1 MAVTKAVLGIH
12 VFGSST
18 LHPGRPLTI
27 TQRRSSHDKG
37 SPRIMSRRS
46 RFWPPEG
53 YGKRATLGQREA
65 EDLICK
71 GASTFTGFREEVTH
85 APGHYKLFAIMES
98 ESSDRTDK
106 ATFQDAAFEDIS
118 LTVMTG
124 IGESSMPWVSL
135 DQPCMRYAFGRSP
148 GTTTL
153 TFYIGKSG
161 SLAPTVHYG
170 SKAKPRKM
178 KLIAILERLRDLYIC
193 GLQEDNF
200 EWQYRYLYDKLIEDP
215 EANTNPHYDRAMQ
228 MADLL
233 TVLSNPDWVDFS
245 LPRNH
250 VVAKY
255 FDSADEKI
263 KRRFF
268 HQLLLA
274 IELHLRIHAPDHGE
288 NAKRKLLSQLPP
300 KVAWDLALA
309 ERWLANMS
317 ISRVEL
323 SPTQSTFTFDLL
335 RKKRQ
340 KEALRS
346 FASLLKWPNMEELD
360 YILEEKDS
368 KEKNIE
374 DRSADTMS
382 WFTGVILP
390 GPTLP
395 WLLMNTLIDCDRDT
409 GEELKYL
416 THIHPNSGFQYRANT
431 YWSSQCIVGK
441 VLGAGRGVKQ
451 VAGWIGPCHYT
462 PELERTQCVLIRQ
475 LDPLEQKLTTKDIDR
490 VASRTSPLGPE
501 AEEYPLHDYEIL
513 IPNRHPEEDIIRIE
527 KLSFN
532 HVGTDRAGVAPTT
545 GRGARTFDAAIVFAF
560 ASAGTSLPIKLRYNV
575 DFIYAFPCE
584 GGPHALYRDY
594 KYRVVKVDQG
604 LADLHNWGQHNRISR
619 PAQSSRSRAGRRE
632 IEEVLVIEAFGVSD
646 NEVFA
651 RAWCAHW
658 GVSAVV
664 ANVGDTCVGCAV
676 REAWAG
682 MVSVVILTE
691 GGLEREGD
699 LGIEI

>member
-1 MAVTKAVLGIH
+1 LDQH
-12 VFGSST
+12 
-18 LHPGRPLTI
+18 
-27 TQRRSSHDKG
+27 
-37 SPRIMSRRS
+37 
-46 RFWPPEG
+46 
-53 YGKRATLGQREA
+53 EA

-71 GASTFTGFREEVTH
+71 GASTFTGFQEEVTH
-85 APGHYKLFAIMES
+85 TPGHYRLFAIMES
-98 ESSDRTDK
+98 EANDRTDR
-106 ATFQDAAFEDIS
+106 ALFQESAFEDIT
-118 LTVMTG
+118 LTVTG
-124 IGESSMPWVSL
+124 PADSAFPWSSL
-135 DQPCMRYAFGRSP
+135 EQPCMRYCFGKSP

-153 TFYIGKSG
+153 TYYVGKSG
-161 SLAPTVHYG
+161 SLAPAVHYA
-170 SKAKPRKM
+170 SSQKPRKM
-178 KLIAILERLRDLYIC
+178 KLIAILERLRDLELL
-193 GLQEDNF
+193 GLDEDNF
-200 EWQYRYLYDKLIEDP
+200 EWTYNYLYSKLIEDP
-215 EANTNPHYDRAMQ
+215 EADTNPHYDRAMQ

-255 FDSADEKI
+255 FDSVDEKV
-263 KRRFF
+263 KRKFF
-268 HQLLLA
+268 HQLLLS
-274 IELHLRIHAPDHGE
+274 IELYLRVQAPDHE
-288 NAKRKLLSQLPP
+288 EEAKRSLLKQLPP

-309 ERWLANMS
+309 ERWLENMS
-317 ISRVEL
+317 ISRVQL
-323 SPTQSTFTFDLL
+323 STTQSTFTFDLS

-360 YILEEKDS
+360 YILEEKDP
-368 KEKNIE
+368 KEKSIE

-441 VLGAGRGVKQ
+441 VLGAGRGVNQ
-451 VAGWIGPCHYT
+451 VAGWVGPCHYT

-475 LDPLEQKLTTKDIDR
+475 LDPLEHRLTIKETDGM
-490 VASRTSPLGPE
+490 SMRTSPLGPQDV
-501 AEEYPLHDYEIL
+501 EYPVRDYDML
-513 IPNRHPEEDIIRIE
+513 IPDRQDVEDIIRIE

-532 HVGTDRAGVAPTT
+532 HMATDRGVSPVTN
-545 GRGARTFDAAIVFAF
+545 RGARTFDAAIVFAF
-560 ASAGTSLPIKLRYNV
+560 AGKSLPMLLRYSV
-575 DFIYAFPCE
+575 DYIHAFPCV
-584 GGPHALYRDY
+584 GGPHALYHEY
-594 KYRVVKVDQG
+594 KYRIVKVDDG
-604 LADLHNWGQHNRISR
+604 LVDVHNWGQRNRISR
-619 PAQSSRSRAGRRE
+619 SSRRSSPAPIAPDDRALAVSSAALRSRSESPHVKASRQV
-632 IEEVLVIEAFGVSD
+632 EEVLVIEAFGVSD

-658 GVSAVV
+658 GVSAIV
-664 ANVGDTCVGCAV
+664 ANVREKGGTCMACAV
-676 REAWAG
+676 REAYAACVG
-682 MVSVVILTE
+682 VVILTE
-691 GGLEREGD
+691 GGRESEGD